1 MPATLEELTMRNAT
15 RPGVVLEA
23 VGLTKAYG
31 RGAAR
36 VDALRGVDIAVRDGE
51 IVAIMGPSGC
61 GKTTLLHVLGG
72 IEPPDSG
79 DITLARAPLPRDEGR
94 LAMIHRR
101 VLCFVF
107 QGFGLL
113 PSLSARENVEFPL
126 IADGV
131 RVAERERRALAALA
145 DVGLT
150 EWQRHLP
157 EELSGGQ
164 RQRVAI
170 ARALAPL
177 PRVILADEPT
187 GNLDSNTGAEVLD
200 LLLSSARH
208 NGCAVVMVTH
218 DPGAAARADRT
229 LYLRDG
235 LIVENDVVT

>member
-1 MPATLEELTMRNAT
+1 MRNAN

-23 VGLTKAYG
+23 AGLHKTYG
-31 RGAAR
+31 RGDAR
-36 VDALRGVDIAVRDGE
+36 VEALRGVDIAIRDEE

-79 DITLARAPLPRDEGR
+79 DVTLAGAPLPRDER
-94 LAMIHRR
+94 QLAIIHRR
-101 VLCFVF
+101 VMCFVF

-131 RVAERERRALAALA
+131 AAGERHQRALAALA

-150 EWQRHLP
+150 DWQRHLP

-170 ARALAPL
+170 ARALAPR
-177 PRVILADEPT
+177 PRIILADEPT
-187 GNLDSNTGAEVLD
+187 GNLDSSTGEEVLS
-200 LLLSSARH
+200 LLLSSARRS
-208 NGCAVVMVTH
+208 GCAIVMVTH

-229 LYLRDG
+229 LHLRDG
-235 LIVENDVVT
+235 LIVEHEVLA

>member
-1 MPATLEELTMRNAT
+1 MRNVT

-23 VGLTKAYG
+23 AGLSKAYG
-31 RGAAR
+31 RGDTR
-36 VDALRGVDIAVRDGE
+36 VEALRSVDISVKDGE
-51 IVAIMGPSGC
+51 LVAIMGPSGC

-72 IEPPDSG
+72 IEPPDTG
-79 DITLARAPLPRDEGR
+79 EVTLAGAPLPRDEGR
-94 LAMIHRR
+94 LAVMHRR
-101 VLCFVF
+101 VMCFVF

-131 RVAERERRALAALA
+131 PAAEREQRALAALA

-150 EWQRHLP
+150 DWQRHLP

-170 ARALAPL
+170 ARALVPL

-187 GNLDSNTGAEVLD
+187 GNLDSNTGEEVLE
-200 LLLSSARH
+200 LLLSSARRS
-208 NGCAVVMVTH
+208 GCAIVMVTH

-235 LIVENDVVT
+235 LIVEPEEMT

>member
-1 MPATLEELTMRNAT
+1 MRNAT

-23 VGLTKAYG
+23 VGVRKTYG
-31 RGAAR
+31 RGETR
-36 VDALRGVDIAVRDGE
+36 VEALRGVDISIREGE

-79 DITLARAPLPRDEGR
+79 DVTLAGAPLPKDDGR
-94 LAMIHRR
+94 LAIIHRR
-101 VLCFVF
+101 VMCFVF

-131 RVAERERRALAALA
+131 PSAERGQRALAALA

-150 EWQRHLP
+150 DWQRHLP

-170 ARALAPL
+170 ARALAPM

-187 GNLDSNTGAEVLD
+187 GNLDSSTGEEVLD
-200 LLLSSARH
+200 LLLSSARRT
-208 NGCAVVMVTH
+208 GCAIVMVTH
-218 DPGAAARADRT
+218 DPGAAERADRT
-229 LYLRDG
+229 LHLRDG
-235 LIVENDVVT
+235 VIADYEVTS

>member
-1 MPATLEELTMRNAT
+1 MRNAT

-23 VGLTKAYG
+23 VDVRKTYG
-31 RGAAR
+31 RGETR
-36 VDALRGVDIAVRDGE
+36 VEALRGVDISIREGE

-79 DITLARAPLPRDEGR
+79 DVTLAGAALPNDDGR
-94 LAMIHRR
+94 LAIIHRR
-101 VLCFVF
+101 VMCFVF

-131 RVAERERRALAALA
+131 PAADRERRALAALA

-170 ARALAPL
+170 ARALVPS
-177 PRVILADEPT
+177 PRIILADEPT
-187 GNLDSNTGAEVLD
+187 GNLDSNTGEEVLD
-200 LLLSSARH
+200 LLLSSARRS
-208 NGCAVVMVTH
+208 GCAIVMVTH
-218 DPGAAARADRT
+218 DPDAAARADRT
-229 LYLRDG
+229 LHLRDG
-235 LIVENDVVT
+235 MIADYEVVT

>member
-1 MPATLEELTMRNAT
+1 MRNAT

-23 VGLTKAYG
+23 VDVRKTYG
-31 RGAAR
+31 RGETR
-36 VDALRGVDIAVRDGE
+36 VEALRGVDISIREGE

-79 DITLARAPLPRDEGR
+79 DVTLAGAALPNDDGR
-94 LAMIHRR
+94 LAIIHRR
-101 VLCFVF
+101 VMCFVF

-131 RVAERERRALAALA
+131 PAADRERRALAALA

-177 PRVILADEPT
+177 PRIILADEPT
-187 GNLDSNTGAEVLD
+187 GNLDSNTGEEVLD
-200 LLLSSARH
+200 LLLSSARRG
-208 NGCAVVMVTH
+208 GCAIVMVTH
-218 DPGAAARADRT
+218 DPDAAARADRT
-229 LYLRDG
+229 LHLRDG
-235 LIVENDVVT
+235 MIADYEVVT

>member
-1 MPATLEELTMRNAT
+1 MLEELTMRNAT

-23 VGLTKAYG
+23 VGLRKTYG
-31 RGAAR
+31 RGDTR
-36 VDALRGVDIAVRDGE
+36 VEALRGIDISVRAGE

-79 DITLARAPLPRDEGR
+79 DVTLAGAPLPRDER
-94 LAMIHRR
+94 QLAIIHRR
-101 VLCFVF
+101 VMCFVF

-131 RVAERERRALAALA
+131 PVAEREQRALAALA

-170 ARALAPL
+170 ARALVPT
-177 PRVILADEPT
+177 PRLILADEPT
-187 GNLDSNTGAEVLD
+187 GNLDSGTGEEVLD
-200 LLLSSARH
+200 LLLSSARRS
-208 NGCAVVMVTH
+208 GCAIVMVTH
-218 DPGAAARADRT
+218 DPDAAARADRT
-229 LYLRDG
+229 LHLRDG
-235 LIVENDVVT
+235 IIADREVTV

>member
-1 MPATLEELTMRNAT
+1 MRNAT

-23 VGLTKAYG
+23 VDVRKTYG
-31 RGAAR
+31 RGETR
-36 VDALRGVDIAVRDGE
+36 VEALRGVDISIREGE

-79 DITLARAPLPRDEGR
+79 DVTLAGAALPNDDGR
-94 LAMIHRR
+94 LAIIHRR
-101 VLCFVF
+101 VMCFVF

-131 RVAERERRALAALA
+131 PAADRERRALAALA

-177 PRVILADEPT
+177 PRIILADEPT
-187 GNLDSNTGAEVLD
+187 GNLDSNTGEEVLD
-200 LLLSSARH
+200 LLLSSARRS
-208 NGCAVVMVTH
+208 GCAIVMVTH
-218 DPGAAARADRT
+218 DPDAAARADRT
-229 LYLRDG
+229 LHLRDG
-235 LIVENDVVT
+235 MIADYEVVT

>member
-1 MPATLEELTMRNAT
+1 MRNAT
-15 RPGVVLEA
+15 RPGVVLEGA
-23 VGLTKAYG
+23 GLRKTYG
-31 RGAAR
+31 RGETR
-36 VDALRGVDIAVRDGE
+36 VEALRGVDVSIREGE

-79 DITLARAPLPRDEGR
+79 DITLAGAALPRDER
-94 LAMIHRR
+94 QLAIIHRR
-101 VLCFVF
+101 VMCFVF

-126 IADGV
+126 VADGV
-131 RVAERERRALAALA
+131 PAAERGRRALAALA

-170 ARALAPL
+170 ARALAPM

-187 GNLDSNTGAEVLD
+187 GNLDSSTGEEVLD
-200 LLLSSARH
+200 LLLSSARRS
-208 NGCAVVMVTH
+208 GCAIVMVTH

-235 LIVENDVVT
+235 IIVNNEVTT

>member
-1 MPATLEELTMRNAT
+1 MRNAN
-15 RPGVVLEA
+15 RPGVVWEA
-23 VGLTKAYG
+23 AGLHKTYG
-31 RGAAR
+31 RGDAR
-36 VDALRGVDIAVRDGE
+36 VEALRGVDIAIRDEE

-79 DITLARAPLPRDEGR
+79 DVTLAGAPLPRDER
-94 LAMIHRR
+94 QLAIIHRR
-101 VLCFVF
+101 VMCFVF

-131 RVAERERRALAALA
+131 AAGERHQRALAALA

-150 EWQRHLP
+150 DWQRHLP

-170 ARALAPL
+170 ARALAPR
-177 PRVILADEPT
+177 PRIILADEPT
-187 GNLDSNTGAEVLD
+187 GNLDSSTGEEVLS
-200 LLLSSARH
+200 LLLSSARRS
-208 NGCAVVMVTH
+208 GCAIVMVTH

-229 LYLRDG
+229 LHLRDG
-235 LIVENDVVT
+235 LIVEHEVLA

>member
-1 MPATLEELTMRNAT
+1 MRNAT

-23 VGLTKAYG
+23 VGLRKTYG
-31 RGAAR
+31 RGETR
-36 VDALRGVDIAVRDGE
+36 VEALRGVDISVRDGE

-72 IEPPDSG
+72 IELPDSG
-79 DITLARAPLPRDEGR
+79 DVTLAGAPLPKDDRR
-94 LAMIHRR
+94 LAIIHRR
-101 VLCFVF
+101 VMCFVF

-126 IADGV
+126 ITDGV
-131 RVAERERRALAALA
+131 PAAEREQRALAALA

-170 ARALAPL
+170 ARALAPK

-187 GNLDSNTGAEVLD
+187 GNLDSNTGEEVLE
-200 LLLSSARH
+200 LLLSSARRG
-208 NGCAVVMVTH
+208 GCAIVMVTH
-218 DPGAAARADRT
+218 DPDAAARADRT
-229 LYLRDG
+229 LHLRDG
-235 LIVENDVVT
+235 IIADHEVTT